1 MYLKKNLH
9 KFTYFL
15 SKSFFK
21 KSEMDIYKC
30 PNFHNGSKSSKKNM

>member
-1 MYLKKNLH
+1 MKNMRILNINCPKVLKEDLH

-21 KSEMDIYKC
+21 K
-30 PNFHNGSKSSKKNM
+30 